1 MILFVHLLAL
11 MFSVLHGTNSSVGYK
26 WEHPTAD
33 LRYIE
38 ILVLFLIFKA
48 LFTVKVIQYIEIY
61 VVNEYWIINLIQI
74 KTNRCFIF
82 TGFDLSIEHPHTNV
96 VKTCQLVKGKH
107 LFWNLIEISSVGKKT
122 SRLSQNMVLD
132 FCLLCKVKK
141 DLYGAGKDTCITEIF
156 TWLTY
161 LKSFFCIET

>member
-1 MILFVHLLAL
+1 MEQTHQLVTNENILLQTL
-11 MFSVLHGTNSSVGYK
+11 GTLK
-26 WEHPTAD
+26 FWF
-33 LRYIE
+33 
-38 ILVLFLIFKA
+38 LFLIFKT

-141 DLYGAGKDTCITEIF
+141 DLYGAGKDITRNFHLADIF
-156 TWLTY
+156 EKFLLYWDLRKHVT
-161 LKSFFCIET
+161 